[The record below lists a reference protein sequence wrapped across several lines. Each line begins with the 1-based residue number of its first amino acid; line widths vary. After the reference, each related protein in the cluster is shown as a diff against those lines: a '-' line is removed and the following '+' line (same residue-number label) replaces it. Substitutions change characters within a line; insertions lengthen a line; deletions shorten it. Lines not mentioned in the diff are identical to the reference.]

1 MNRFARWAAWLSI
14 GSLLG
19 IVPHVM
25 EDLRFGQPRNFNM
38 TTMQFEWFSG
48 AVVLATVVMAM
59 ACLAGRRW
67 GVVGVLLFG
76 LAWSVLGAAD
86 HLHAF
91 LPGGFREG
99 LSSRLWVVFIVG
111 FQAAAAVGAILA
123 LRRPGAGPDARL
135 GDEP

>member
-1 MNRFARWAAWLSI
+1 VNRSARWAAWLSI

-48 AVVLATVVMAM
+48 AVVLATAAVAM

-67 GVVGVLLFG
+67 GLFGVMLFG
-76 LAWSVLGAAD
+76 LAWSILGAAD

-99 LSSRLWVVFIVG
+99 ISSRLWVLFIVG
-111 FQAAAAVGAILA
+111 FQAAAAAAAATSL
-123 LRRPGAGPDARL
+123 LRRSDSRTPDSH
-135 GDEP
+135 